1 MGNLVKSVEEGMPYS
16 LVKARMDEL
25 TGEKSMYQKLLGEK
39 RIEKK
44 FELTRDQI
52 VEFME
57 KFTTMD
63 YTDKSCQKVMV
74 SKLINRIYLYSDR
87 VIIGLNYSNEVRPCV
102 IKQEIPHDKRT
113 FVVGDGL
120 FIVADL

>member
-1 MGNLVKSVEEGMPYS
+1 MENAVVY
-16 LVKARMDEL
+16 ARMDEL

-39 RIEKK
+39 RIERK

-87 VIIGLNYSNEVRPCV
+87 VVIGLNYSNGVRPCV

-113 FVVGDGL
+113 FVVGDEL
-120 FIVADL
+120 FIIADL